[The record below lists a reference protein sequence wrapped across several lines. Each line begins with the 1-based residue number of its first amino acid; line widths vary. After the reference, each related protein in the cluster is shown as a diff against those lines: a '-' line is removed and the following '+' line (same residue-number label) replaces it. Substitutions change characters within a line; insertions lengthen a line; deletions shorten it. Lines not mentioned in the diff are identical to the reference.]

1 MSHIYAVEFQVK
13 DYYTGYYLIINNFLL
28 KGGSIFFAICIFGGN
43 AYRRD
48 WLMYPKFNV
57 LSWSYSLAVVAFI
70 ILASAALVLR
80 KEAHRSYELRSEA
93 KNLVMQMEM
102 QEPNFTPS
110 RSHSRSLGGGYI

>member
-1 MSHIYAVEFQVK
+1 MAV
-13 DYYTGYYLIINNFLL
+13 
-28 KGGSIFFAICIFGGN
+28 CIFGGN

-57 LSWSYSLAVVAFI
+57 LSWSYGLAVVAFM
-70 ILASAALVLR
+70 ILALAALVLR
-80 KEAHRSYELRSEA
+80 KEAKKSYELRSEA

-102 QEPNFTPS
+102 HVPGYQPSS